1 MHDRVVVEADSIIG
15 IITTAEYDIAR
26 YIGFPV
32 KLKVKLLYPISTL
45 RSLFLTLLTNK
56 LLGLEQSL
64 YCMRFFLAT
73 QASDSGLQG
82 NLFEV
87 LCKSDALKSF
97 SVWVLEH

>member
-1 MHDRVVVEADSIIG
+1 
-15 IITTAEYDIAR
+15 
-26 YIGFPV
+26 
-32 KLKVKLLYPISTL
+32 
-45 RSLFLTLLTNK
+45 
-56 LLGLEQSL
+56 
-64 YCMRFFLAT
+64 MRFFLAT